1 MLANVD
7 FGVDLHAIDRK
18 YLHAFWKESFDYRQ
32 QLFLIFVRAEPAMM
46 GSGAVGQVPPQLGGR
61 AVALVW
67 RDPFAK
73 QLGPHKTRVLFYRQL
88 D

>member
-1 MLANVD
+1 
-7 FGVDLHAIDRK
+7 
-18 YLHAFWKESFDYRQ
+18 
-32 QLFLIFVRAEPAMM
+32 LIFVRAEPAMM

-67 RDPFAK
+67 RDPYAK
-73 QLGPHKTRVLFYRQL
+73 QPGPHKTRVLFYRQL